1 MIVDLPTAWLKSTS
15 IASGI
20 ESPTLRMNVGSTVP
34 GAAETRSLERWNSSP
49 GALAPGFHTTGPTV
63 ACREREIGPTWLAPG
78 LPPTGGSW
86 VPQLVKPV
94 PDPKKGSALKA
105 VP

>member
-34 GAAETRSLERWNSSP
+34 GAAKTRSFERWKSSP

-63 ACREREIGPTWLAPG
+63 PCRLRAIGPTKLAPG
-78 LPPTGGSW
+78 LPPAGGSD
-86 VPQLVKPV
+86 VPQLVKLV
-94 PDPKKGSALKA
+94 PEP
-105 VP
+105 